1 MHDSAMWWGKQ
12 FLNNYS
18 IKGKI
23 LEVGSCRQIRQY
35 ESYQSKSTVYEEALR
50 DQQPKDS
57 EWIGADISPGP
68 GVDVVLKDPHILPF
82 PDGHFDASISSSVYE
97 HVLFPWE
104 LFKEQCRCVKVG
116 GHIYINAPS
125 SGDYHPYPIDAW
137 RFYLDSARSLQGWA
151 AKAGY
156 PVFCHHA
163 STDAGT
169 HWNDFVAVYIRE

>member
-1 MHDSAMWWGKQ
+1 MHGSAMWWGKQ
-12 FLNNYS
+12 FLKNYS

-23 LEVGSCRQIRQY
+23 LEVGSCKQIKEL
-35 ESYQSKSTVYEEALR
+35 ESQQSGTTIYQKALR

-68 GVDVVLKDPHILPF
+68 GVDVVLSDPHKIPF
-82 PDGHFDASISSSVYE
+82 PDGYFDASISSSVYE

-137 RFYLDSARSLQGWA
+137 RFYLDSAIAFKAWA
-151 AKAGY
+151 KQAGY
-156 PVFCHHA
+156 PVYIHHR
-163 STDAGT
+163 SVDKHT
-169 HWNDFVAVYIRE
+169 HWKDFVCIFIRI

>member
-23 LEVGSCRQIRQY
+23 LEVGSCKQKNTHRG
-35 ESYQSKSTVYEEALR
+35 ENVYQDALR
-50 DQQPKDS
+50 DLAPKNS
-57 EWIGADISPGP
+57 RWIGVDIAPGP
-68 GVDVVLKDPHILPF
+68 GVDVVLEDPHKIPF
-82 PDGHFDASISSSVYE
+82 PDGYFDASIASSVYE

-137 RFYLDSARSLQGWA
+137 RFYLDSARSFKAWA
-151 AKAGY
+151 EKAGY

-169 HWNDFVAVYIRE
+169 HWKDFVAVYIRE

>member
-18 IKGKI
+18 VKGKI
-23 LEVGSCRQIRQY
+23 LEVGSCKQERVGEYGKDGEVI
-35 ESYQSKSTVYEEALR
+35 YQEALR
-50 DQQPKDS
+50 DSKPEDAD
-57 EWIGADISPGP
+57 WIGVDITKGP
-68 GVDVVLKDPHILPF
+68 GVDIVLKDPHKIPF
-82 PDGHFDASISSSVYE
+82 PDGYFDASIASSVYE

-125 SGDYHPYPIDAW
+125 TGDYHPYPIDAW
-137 RFYLDSARSLQGWA
+137 RFYLDSARSLQHWA